1 MTIEEILAGESKHV
15 EFKERRSAD
24 RAKYMKTVIAFANGQ
39 GGTLVFGVSDRDRQ
53 VIGISKFKGDTRA
66 VFIDK
71 REYTGYLW
79 EQVEGAFQFVLRNIR
94 LGALI
99 EDIYRK
105 DVYELPPASIREVL
119 LNAVMNCSYIQQS
132 GIQVAVFDNRLE
144 ITSPG
149 GLMPSVTIDRMK
161 EGDSQIR
168 NKALARVF
176 SYLNLIEAWGTG
188 IPRLYQ
194 EVREYGLPDPEI
206 VDMETA
212 LRVCIYRSQE
222 WIRDSAEEV
231 PKKCRRNA
239 GKFYA
244 DHGSCARCRKYTYTG
259 CDGAPGGQR
268 TPCERSPAADG
279 RSRIFK
285 AGGATSQTRYVLDE
299 KEGASGGAQYGE

>member
-99 EDIYRK
+99 EDVYRK

-132 GIQVAVFDNRLE
+132 GVQVAVFDNRLE

-161 EGDSQIR
+161 EGYSQIR

-222 WIRDSAEEV
+222 RIRDSAEEV
-231 PKKCRRNA
+231 PENFMQIMEAARGA
-239 GKFYA
+239 G
-244 DHGSCARCRKYTYTG
+244 SI
-259 CDGAPGGQR
+259 R
-268 TPCERSPAADG
+268 TPDVMALLEVKERRAREVLRQMVDRG
-279 RSRIFK
+279 YLKRV
-285 AGGATSQTRYVLDE
+285 GATSQTRYVLDE